1 METIALGKTGER
13 VSRMCLGTMYFGSRV
28 GEEQAFDILDR
39 YYERGGRF
47 LDTADNYC
55 FWLDGF
61 SGDESELCLGKWLKR
76 RKNRGELFLASKC
89 GVRPTGKNGEF
100 EGLSGQAIRK
110 AIEGSLK
117 RLGVERLDLYYLHVD
132 WRKEPLEETLETF
145 DALVKEGV
153 VGHIGCSNMSTWR
166 MLKGKE
172 LSRRHGWSEFAAIQQ
187 WYSYLKPRDNADL
200 WVQKFVDEE
209 LLDYCEAEADVAI
222 LAYTSTLGGL
232 YKWNSIYE
240 YNHPALNNRFFS
252 EDNERRLSVIRA
264 IAEERGVS
272 PFRVVFAWMLRHRA
286 VIIPVLGVSSVSQLE
301 DNLAAL
307 DLSLSDEDFQRMR
320 NAAFNGRTY
329 ETEGE
334 LSLL

>member
-1 METIALGKTGER
+1 METIALGKTGAR

-28 GEEQAFDILDR
+28 AEARAFGLMDR

-47 LDTADNYC
+47 FDTSDNYC
-55 FWLDGF
+55 FWLNRIT
-61 SGDESELCLGKWLKR
+61 GDESELCLGKWLKL
-76 RKNRGELFLASKC
+76 RKNRGDVFLASKC
-89 GVRPTGKNGEF
+89 GVRPIGPNGEF
-100 EGLSGQAIRK
+100 EGLSGPAIRA

-145 DALVKEGV
+145 ASLVKEGK
-153 VGHIGCSNMSTWR
+153 VGHIGCSNMSAWR

-172 LSRRHGWSEFAAIQQ
+172 ISRRHGWPEFAAIQQ

-209 LLDYCEAEADVAI
+209 LLDYCETEADIAI

-232 YKWNSIYE
+232 YKWKSIYE

-252 EDNERRLSVIRA
+252 EDNERRFSVILD
-264 IAEERGVS
+264 IAREKKVS
-272 PFRVVFAWMLRHRA
+272 PFQIVFAWMLRHRA
-286 VIIPVLGVSSVSQLE
+286 AIIPVLGVSSVAQLD
-301 DNLAAL
+301 DNLASL
-307 DLSLSDEDFQRMR
+307 DLVLSDEDFERMR
-320 NAAFNGRTY
+320 NAAFNGRPY
-329 ETEGE
+329 ETAGE
-334 LSLL
+334 ISLL